1 MKEMSMRD
9 YVDSIMKEPLSI
21 PIFQIDQQID
31 IDQMISSVNLIN
43 DFIEEQ
49 KREMKIVQSFLE
61 NSKKVLKDMKDIDI
75 EDLSSGEIE
84 KLKKII
90 DLINEYSSKINT

>member
-31 IDQMISSVNLIN
+31 IDQMINSVNLIN

-49 KREMKIVQSFLE
+49 KREMKDVQSFLE
-61 NSKKVLKDMKDIDI
+61 NSKRVLKDMKDIDI